1 MWRPSRA
8 VLHRLSARSRSR
20 PPRRIRGSAA
30 SAQHRDW
37 LAWAGVGTAVVAALG
52 ALVFNALSAASTS
65 SQIEVTRQGQVTERF
80 SKAVEQL
87 GASGID
93 VRLGGVYA
101 LGRVMHDSPPDQA
114 SVVEVLSA
122 FVRNKAGTALDSV
135 ADAPAARVA
144 VRQPGTDMRAALS
157 VLARRDPDHDT
168 PGQRTDLTRTNLSGF
183 DLRGMDLH
191 EADLVGSDLR
201 GANLRVVDLSGAELS
216 FANLTRADL
225 LGADLRGAKAF
236 GAKFTDARLDDA
248 HLENARLL
256 DITGAHI
263 NEGTTG
269 LRGRRP

>member
-1 MWRPSRA
+1 M
-8 VLHRLSARSRSR
+8 
-20 PPRRIRGSAA
+20 
-30 SAQHRDW
+30 
-37 LAWAGVGTAVVAALG
+37 G

-80 SKAVEQL
+80 SKAVEHL
-87 GASGID
+87 GSAGID

-101 LGRVMHDSPPDQA
+101 LGRVMRDSPPDQA

-122 FVRNKAGTALDSV
+122 FVRNKAGTAADSV
-135 ADAPAARVA
+135 ADAPAARAA
-144 VRQPGTDMRAALS
+144 VRQPGTDMKAALS
-157 VLARRDPDHDT
+157 VLARRNPKHDA

-191 EADLVGSDLR
+191 DADLGGADLR
-201 GANLRVVDLSGAELS
+201 GANLRVVNLSGADLG
-216 FANLTRADL
+216 FANLTGADL
-225 LGADLRGAKAF
+225 LLADLRGAQAF

-256 DITGAHI
+256 DLTGAHV

-269 LRGRRP
+269 LQGRRP